1 MIELNSNIVVDGL
14 EGKERLDVFLANETG
29 WTRSQIKIQID
40 SGRVLVNGKAQ
51 KAGFH
56 VKNDDKLTLSFS
68 KDVFDSKAEPENIP
82 LDIVYEDED
91 FAIINKPQGMV
102 VHPAP
107 GAYNH
112 TLVNA
117 LLFHF
122 ESLSKTDDFIR
133 PGIVHRIDKDTSG
146 LLVVAKN
153 DKAHLSLASQI
164 AEHSCFRHYLA
175 ILEGNL
181 KEDNGTVET
190 FIARDSKDRKMM
202 AVSDSGKKA
211 ITHYFVKE
219 RFVDNCLVEFVL
231 ETGRTHQI
239 RVHSKHL
246 NHPIVGDKTYG
257 FKNQKFKLDGQL
269 LHAYKLELTHP
280 TSGKRMVFSAG
291 LPEYFE
297 KVLNKL
303 RLQNNW
309 LWILSIYNFN
319 YGGKIYD
326 NNKNSEKNNYNKFN

>member
-1 MIELNSNIVVDGL
+1 MIELNSEIIVEDL
-14 EGKERLDVFLANETG
+14 PEKERLDIFLSNETG
-29 WTRSQIKIQID
+29 WTRSQVKLQID
-40 SGRVLVNGKAQ
+40 NNKVLVNGKTQ
-51 KAGFH
+51 KAGFL
-56 VKNDDKLTLSFS
+56 VKNSDKIELSFS
-68 KDVFDSKAEPENIP
+68 KDVLDSKAEPEDIP
-82 LDIVYEDED
+82 LEIVYEDED

-122 ESLSKTDDFIR
+122 ENLSQGSDTIR

-153 DKAHLSLASQI
+153 DMAHASLAGQI

-175 ILEGNL
+175 LLEGNL
-181 KEDNGTVET
+181 KNDTGTIET
-190 FIARDSKDRKMM
+190 FISRDKKDRKMM

-219 RFVDNCLVEFVL
+219 RYNGYCLVEFVL

-239 RVHSKHL
+239 RVHSKFL
-246 NHPIVGDKTYG
+246 GHPIVGDKTYG
-257 FKNQKFKLDGQL
+257 IKAQKFNLMGQL

-280 TSGKRMVFSAG
+280 STNKRLVFECE
-291 LPEYFE
+291 LPDYF
-297 KVLNKL
+297 KNILAKL
-303 RLQNNW
+303 SKQNIW
-309 LWILSIYNFN
+309 L
-319 YGGKIYD
+319 
-326 NNKNSEKNNYNKFN
+326 

>member
-1 MIELNSNIVVDGL
+1 MLELNSNIVVEDL

-40 SGRVLVNGKAQ
+40 AKRVLVNGKAE

-56 VKNDDKLTLSFS
+56 VKNDDKIVLSFS
-68 KDVFDSKAEPENIP
+68 KDVFDSKAEAENIP
-82 LDIVYEDED
+82 LDIVYEDQD

-122 ESLSKTDDFIR
+122 ESLSNSGDFIR

-153 DKAHLSLASQI
+153 DSSHASLASQI

-175 ILEGNL
+175 LLEGNL
-181 KEDNGTVET
+181 KQDEGTIET
-190 FIARDSKDRKMM
+190 FISRDTKDRKMM

-219 RFVDNCLVEFVL
+219 RFSGYCLVEFVL

-239 RVHSKHL
+239 RVHSKFL
-246 NHPIVGDKTYG
+246 GHPIVGDKTYG
-257 FKNQKFKLDGQL
+257 IKNQKFNLDGQL

-280 TSGKRMVFSAG
+280 TTKKRMEFNAEI
-291 LPEYFE
+291 PEYFV

-303 RLQNNW
+303 RQQNN
-309 LWILSIYNFN
+309 
-319 YGGKIYD
+319 
-326 NNKNSEKNNYNKFN
+326 

>member
-1 MIELNSNIVVDGL
+1 MIELNSNIVVEDL
-14 EGKERLDVFLANETG
+14 DGKERLDVFLANETG
-29 WTRSQIKIQID
+29 WTRSQIKLQID
-40 SGRVLVNGKAQ
+40 AKRVLVNGKAE

-56 VKNDDKLTLSFS
+56 VKNDDKIVLSFS

-122 ESLSKTDDFIR
+122 ESLSNSADHIR

-153 DKAHLSLASQI
+153 DKSHASLASQI

-175 ILEGNL
+175 LLEGNL
-181 KEDNGTVET
+181 KQDEGTVET
-190 FIARDSKDRKMM
+190 FISRDSKDRKMM

-219 RFVDNCLVEFVL
+219 RFSGYCLVEFVL

-239 RVHSKHL
+239 RVHSKFL
-246 NHPIVGDKTYG
+246 GHPIVGDKTYG
-257 FKNQKFKLDGQL
+257 IKNQKFNLDGQL

-280 TSGKRMVFSAG
+280 TTQKRMEFSADI
-291 LPEYFE
+291 PEYFV

-303 RLQNNW
+303 RQQNN
-309 LWILSIYNFN
+309 
-319 YGGKIYD
+319 
-326 NNKNSEKNNYNKFN
+326 

>member
-1 MIELNSNIVVDGL
+1 MLELNSNIVVEDL

-40 SGRVLVNGKAQ
+40 AKRVLVNGKAE

-56 VKNDDKLTLSFS
+56 VKNDDKIVLSFS
-68 KDVFDSKAEPENIP
+68 KDVFDSKAEAENIP
-82 LDIVYEDED
+82 LDVVYEDQD

-122 ESLSKTDDFIR
+122 ESLSNSGDFIR

-153 DKAHLSLASQI
+153 DSSHASLASQI

-175 ILEGNL
+175 LLEGNL
-181 KEDNGTVET
+181 KQDEGTIET
-190 FIARDSKDRKMM
+190 FISRDLKDRKMM

-219 RFVDNCLVEFVL
+219 RFSGYCLVEFVL

-239 RVHSKHL
+239 RVHSKFL
-246 NHPIVGDKTYG
+246 GHPIVGDKTYG
-257 FKNQKFKLDGQL
+257 IKNQKFNLDGQL

-280 TSGKRMVFSAG
+280 TTKKRMEFNAEI
-291 LPEYFE
+291 PEYFI

-303 RLQNNW
+303 RQQNNW
-309 LWILSIYNFN
+309 HRIMCIYNFR
-319 YGGKIYD
+319 
-326 NNKNSEKNNYNKFN
+326 